1 MNNNRGK
8 SIIKWTLFIL
18 YIALMIYFM
27 FFAEMFGRTP
37 SDEYRYNLMP
47 FKEII
52 RFIKYS
58 STLGIRTVMINLVG
72 NVVVFIPFGMA
83 LVSISR
89 RKLGFFAVTLYS
101 ASLSISIEL
110 IQHLTRVGSCDVDDI
125 ILNTIG
131 GMIGYLLYIIIRGR
145 GKKQNETV

>member
-110 IQHLTRVGSCDVDDI
+110 IQLLTRVGSCDVDDI

>member
-1 MNNNRGK
+1 MNNKKGRD
-8 SIIKWTLFIL
+8 ILKWSLFIL

-37 SDEYRYNLMP
+37 SEEPRYNLIP

-58 STLGIRTVMINLVG
+58 SRLGIQTVVINIVG

-83 LVSISR
+83 LTSISKR
-89 RKLGFFAVTLYS
+89 GLGFFVVTLYS
-101 ASLSISIEL
+101 ASLSIAIEL
-110 IQHLTRVGSCDVDDI
+110 IQLLTRVGSCDVDDI
-125 ILNTIG
+125 ILNTLG
-131 GMIGYLLYIIIRGR
+131 GMIGYLLYIFIKSR